1 MLIAQNQ
8 VFVGM
13 EGSMERLFEV
23 GYVVLSALLA
33 KVGHRLK
40 RPNVPLA
47 PSSKETLKMAR
58 FTLSRPTELE
68 AVAELLWFAEMKHE
82 RGDII
87 YWDDFPTIRTSR
99 GVDCVVLVRTIHFLA
114 LLVNREE
121 LHRRNAIVLNVPQPN
136 A

>member
-1 MLIAQNQ
+1 ILIARNQ
-8 VFVGM
+8 VFVGR
-13 EGSMERLFEV
+13 EGSMERLFEI

-58 FTLSRPTELE
+58 FSLSRPTELE

-82 RGDII
+82 RGEII
-87 YWDDFPTIRTSR
+87 YWDDLPTIRNSR
-99 GVDCVVLVRTIHFLA
+99 GVECVVLVRTVHFLA
-114 LLVNREE
+114 FLGNAEE
-121 LHRRNAIVLNVPQPN
+121 LRRRNAIVLDVPQSN

>member
-87 YWDDFPTIRTSR
+87 YWDDLPTIRNSR
-99 GVDCVVLVRTIHFLA
+99 GVECVVLVRTIHFPD
-114 LLVNREE
+114 LLSNREE
-121 LHRRNAIVLNVPQPN
+121 LQRRNAIVLNVPQPN